1 MTINNKKSY
10 KKIVENLQTAFT
22 DNPEAAKADFFA
34 SSKLISGLRCESTSR
49 DFTTIID
56 EPESLGG
63 SNLGPSPVELALSAL
78 GACQEITYRLY
89 ADKLGIPLEK
99 IEIDLSGNLDFK
111 GFLALDDNI
120 RPGYLGINV
129 TVNIEST
136 ASDAEID
143 KLKDIVNAHCPV
155 LDLFSNKTPVD
166 ISVSRKSS
174 KFPTERLNVA

>member
-1 MTINNKKSY
+1 MTIKNKKY
-10 KKIVENLQTAFT
+10 KHIVESLQTAFT
-22 DNPEAAKADFFA
+22 ITPESAKANFSA
-34 SSKLISGLRCESTSR
+34 SSKLISGLKCESISR
-49 DFTTIID
+49 GFKTIID

-63 SNLGPSPVELALSAL
+63 SNLGPSPVELALAAL

-89 ADKLGIPLEK
+89 ADKLGIPLDK

-155 LDLFSNKTPVD
+155 LDLFSNKTPVN
-166 ISVSRKSS
+166 ISVNKTASS
-174 KFPTERLNVA
+174 SNKKREAA

>member
-1 MTINNKKSY
+1 MTIKNKKY
-10 KKIVENLQTAFT
+10 KHIVESLQTAFT
-22 DNPEAAKADFFA
+22 INPESAKANFSA
-34 SSKLISGLRCESTSR
+34 SSKLISGLKCESISR
-49 DFTTIID
+49 GFKTIID

-89 ADKLGIPLEK
+89 ADKLGISLDK

-111 GFLALDDNI
+111 GFLALDDNV

-143 KLKDIVNAHCPV
+143 NLKDIVNAHCPV
-155 LDLFSNKTPVD
+155 LDLFSNKTPVN
-166 ISVSRKSS
+166 ISVNKTASS
-174 KFPTERLNVA
+174 SNKKRQAA

>member
-10 KKIVENLQTAFT
+10 KKIVEDLQTAFT
-22 DNPEAAKADFFA
+22 DNPEVAKADFFA

-89 ADKLGIPLEK
+89 ADKLGIPLKK
-99 IEIDLSGNLDFK
+99 IEVDLSGNLDFK

-155 LDLFSNKTPVD
+155 LDLFNNKTPVN
-166 ISVSRKSS
+166 ISVNKKASS
-174 KFPTERLNVA
+174 SNKKRQAA

>member
-1 MTINNKKSY
+1 MTIKNKKY
-10 KKIVENLQTAFT
+10 KHIVESLQTAFT
-22 DNPEAAKADFFA
+22 INPESAKANFSA
-34 SSKLISGLRCESTSR
+34 SSKLISGLKCESISR
-49 DFTTIID
+49 GFKTIID

-63 SNLGPSPVELALSAL
+63 SNLGPSPVELALAAL

-89 ADKLGIPLEK
+89 ADKLGIPLKK
-99 IEIDLSGNLDFK
+99 IEVDLSGNLDFK

-155 LDLFSNKTPVD
+155 LDLFSNKTPVN
-166 ISVSRKSS
+166 ISVNKTASS
-174 KFPTERLNVA
+174 SNKKREAA

>member
-1 MTINNKKSY
+1 MTIKNKKY
-10 KKIVENLQTAFT
+10 KHIVESLQTAFT
-22 DNPEAAKADFFA
+22 INPESAKANFSA
-34 SSKLISGLRCESTSR
+34 SSKLISGLKCESISR
-49 DFTTIID
+49 GFKTIID

-63 SNLGPSPVELALSAL
+63 SNLGPSPVELALAAL

-89 ADKLGIPLEK
+89 ADKLGISLDK

-155 LDLFSNKTPVD
+155 LDLFSNKTPVN
-166 ISVSRKSS
+166 IFVNKTASS
-174 KFPTERLNVA
+174 SNKKRQAA

>member
-1 MTINNKKSY
+1 MGDY
-10 KKIVENLQTAFT
+10 YHVWH
-22 DNPEAAKADFFA
+22 
-34 SSKLISGLRCESTSR
+34 
-49 DFTTIID
+49 
-56 EPESLGG
+56 
-63 SNLGPSPVELALSAL
+63 
-78 GACQEITYRLY
+78 
-89 ADKLGIPLEK
+89 LEK

-155 LDLFSNKTPVD
+155 LDLFSNKTPVN
-166 ISVSRKSS
+166 ISVNKKASSSNKKRK
-174 KFPTERLNVA
+174 AA

>member
-1 MTINNKKSY
+1 MTIKNKKY
-10 KKIVENLQTAFT
+10 KHIVESLQTAFT
-22 DNPEAAKADFFA
+22 INPESAKANFSA
-34 SSKLISGLRCESTSR
+34 SSKLISGLKCESISR
-49 DFTTIID
+49 GFKTIID
-56 EPESLGG
+56 EPESLAG

-78 GACQEITYRLY
+78 GACQVITYRLY
-89 ADKLGIPLEK
+89 ADKLGISLDK

-111 GFLALDDNI
+111 GFLALDDNV

-155 LDLFSNKTPVD
+155 LDLFSNKTPVN
-166 ISVSRKSS
+166 ISVNKTASS
-174 KFPTERLNVA
+174 SNKKRQAA